1 MSKGLD
7 TRNMIIKKSAEL
19 FNRKGYTGS
28 AMSDVMQI
36 TGLEKGG
43 IYRHFKNKDELA
55 FESFEFA
62 INVLRKRYQAAYAQE
77 KTITGKLI
85 AVLSVYAN
93 IAEDP
98 PLAGGCP
105 LLNTAIDTDDT
116 HPMLSQKAQ
125 KAMDEWLGFLES
137 ILQQGMES
145 GDFRKDI
152 DVSEVAVFLTSAFE
166 GSVMMGKLY
175 GKSQYVKMYLNQ
187 LYHYLN
193 SCVVN

>member
-7 TRNMIIKKSAEL
+7 TRNMIIQKSAEL
-19 FNRKGYTGS
+19 FNRQGYTGS
-28 AMSDVMQI
+28 AMSDVMKI

-55 FESFEFA
+55 LEAFDFA
-62 INVLRKRYQAAYAQE
+62 VNVLRKKYQAAYARE
-77 KTITGKLI
+77 KTTSGKLI

-116 HPMLSQKAQ
+116 HPLLNQKAQ
-125 KAMDEWLGFLES
+125 KAMNDWLMFLES
-137 ILQQGMES
+137 ILQQGIEN
-145 GDFRKDI
+145 GEFRNDI
-152 DVSEVAVFLTSAFE
+152 SVKEVAVFLTSAFE

-187 LYHYLN
+187 LNHYLN
-193 SCVVN
+193 SCIRI

>member
-7 TRNMIIKKSAEL
+7 TRNMIIQKSAEL

-55 FESFEFA
+55 LEAFEFA
-62 INVLRKRYQAAYAQE
+62 VNVLRKRYQAAYAQE
-77 KTITGKLI
+77 KTIAEKLI
-85 AVLSVYAN
+85 AVLSIYAN

-116 HPMLSQKAQ
+116 HLMLNQKAQ
-125 KAMDEWLGFLES
+125 KAMNEWLRFLES

-145 GDFRKDI
+145 GEFRKDI
-152 DVSEVAVFLTSAFE
+152 DISEVAVFLTSAFE

-175 GKSQYVKMYLNQ
+175 SKSQYVKMYLNQ
-187 LYHYLN
+187 LNHYLIN
-193 SCVVN
+193 CVLQ